1 MDEYRTPPTENDPLG
16 RTRSSRISERRE
28 KAIIRRRRILF
39 GGALGAALLSFAL
52 LIWLFSPGESEVEAP
67 ANIDQLEQIDGTMLV
82 AEDDELVMRPFE
94 PFEGQEEITFV
105 VNEANQ
111 KNFDLAHLRSH
122 SAIGLPT
129 RVFFRRKGDQ
139 LIAVYK
145 EDAPANSADSG

>member
-1 MDEYRTPPTENDPLG
+1 MDEHPTPPADNDP
-16 RTRSSRISERRE
+16 RTRYQPSRLSERRQNQVT
-28 KAIIRRRRILF
+28 RRRRILF
-39 GGALGAALLSFAL
+39 GGALVASMLSLALI
-52 LIWLFSPGESEVEAP
+52 IWLFSPGETETEAP
-67 ANIDQLEQIDGTMLV
+67 PGIANLERIDGTLLV
-82 AEDDELVMRPFE
+82 AENDELVMRPFE

-129 RVFFRRKGDQ
+129 RVFFRRQGDQ

-145 EDAPANSADSG
+145 EDAPANSAESD